1 MNNTQEI
8 NEIKKQIE
16 KFIFYFQF
24 NFQIIKDTKFKAN
37 DELFKKILY
46 IDIID
51 ALSKTIY
58 PRKGN
63 RKRFV
68 SFLENY
74 SDWKH
79 CNRISL
85 PHLVRLLEFSP
96 EPEYSKIR
104 EFAFSSIGQW
114 APGEIIS
121 LEKDPEFKGVKK
133 YWPKGQVN
141 DEPIK
146 DVKLESL
153 EHVHLLY
160 TYRNSL
166 IHELRNP
173 GYGVEELSLE
183 KEPSYHSM
191 TMEDDKDTWQLVY
204 PLGFFEI
211 ICVTC
216 LKSLKKYLII
226 NNIDP
231 YNSFDFGSYWKEEL
245 NQ

>member
-8 NEIKKQIE
+8 NEIEKQIE
-16 KFIFYFQF
+16 KFISYFQF
-24 NFQIIKDTKFKAN
+24 KFQIIKDTRFKAN

-46 IDIID
+46 IGIID

-68 SFLENY
+68 SFLENF

-104 EFAFSSIGQW
+104 EFAFSAYGQW
-114 APGEIIS
+114 PPGEIIS
-121 LEKDPEFKGVKK
+121 LERDPEFEEVKK
-133 YWPKGQVN
+133 YWPKGQEN
-141 DEPIK
+141 IEPIK
-146 DVKLESL
+146 GVSL
-153 EHVHLLY
+153 SSLKHIHLFY

-166 IHELRNP
+166 VHELRNLA
-173 GYGVEELSLE
+173 YGMEEVALE
-183 KEPSYHSM
+183 REPSYHGLI
-191 TMEDDKDTWQLVY
+191 TEDEGNIWQLVY
-204 PLGFFEI
+204 PLGFFENT
-211 ICVTC
+211 CETC
-216 LKSLKKYLII
+216 LKNLKEYLIF
-226 NNIDP
+226 NNINP
-231 YNSFDFGSYWKEEL
+231 YNSFNFGSYWIEEL